1 MRRPNVKRPLIFA
14 HRGASKAAPENTLPA
29 FEAAIRLGA
38 DGIEL
43 DVQYSSDG
51 ALVIFHND
59 TLGKTSDGA
68 GRVTAHTLAELRALD
83 AGSWFGPSFAGTRI
97 PILDEAL
104 DLMKGKLLVNV
115 ELKVLGTLRS
125 GMGADAVKAIRAH
138 GMADQVV
145 ISSFNPFALHQAK
158 GAGPQIECALLLAH
172 DLPGWM
178 RWGFTRRYSRA
189 DGLHPDFEMVNE
201 AYMAEARQLGMP
213 VRVWTV
219 DDEAEMHRL
228 IALGVDSIITN
239 VPDGLVT
246 LMSGSLNEGV
256 EREAWSALSEASLPR
271 VWDND
276 ADAAHDEDY
285 RQ

>member
-1 MRRPNVKRPLIFA
+1 MRRPNVGRPWIFA

-59 TLGKTSDGA
+59 TLEKTSNGA
-68 GRVTAHTLAELRALD
+68 DRVTAHTLSELRALD

-97 PILDEAL
+97 PTLDEAL
-104 DLMKGKLLVNV
+104 DLAKGKLLVNV

-125 GMGADAVKAIRAH
+125 GMGPDAVKAIRAH

-145 ISSFNPFALHQAK
+145 ISSFNPFALRQAK
-158 GAGPQIECALLLAH
+158 GAGPEIECALLLAH

-178 RWGFTRRYSRA
+178 RWGVTRRYSRA
-189 DGLHPDFEMVNE
+189 DGLHPDSAMVDE
-201 AYMAEARQLGMP
+201 AYMARARKASLP

-219 DDEAEMHRL
+219 DAEDEMRRL
-228 IALGVDSIITN
+228 IALGVDAIITN
-239 VPDGLVT
+239 VPDLLAGMV
-246 LMSGSLNEGV
+246 
-256 EREAWSALSEASLPR
+256 
-271 VWDND
+271 
-276 ADAAHDEDY
+276 
-285 RQ
+285 